1 MKTEELFIT
10 ATKNKLRF
18 SSTKGLLTTEDLW
31 DLVLE
36 SKNGQNID
44 LNSVAKNIAREIK
57 EFGDEDFVGTSS
69 TSTKT
74 TELKLKLDIV
84 KFVIETKKAE
94 QSAKLLAN
102 KNAEQRRLITEIINN
117 KQNQALQEKS
127 LEELQ
132 AMLNA

>member
-1 MKTEELFIT
+1 MKTEELFVT

-18 SSTKGLLTTEDLW
+18 SSARGLLTTEDLW

-36 SKNGQNID
+36 SKNGQNLD

-57 EFGDEDFVGTSS
+57 QFGDEDFVGTT
-69 TSTKT
+69 TSDKT
-74 TELKLKLDIV
+74 DELKLKLEIV

-94 QSAKLLAN
+94 QAAKLLAN
-102 KNAEQRRLITEIINN
+102 KSAEQKRLITEIINN

>member
-1 MKTEELFIT
+1 MKTEQLFIT

-36 SKNGQNID
+36 SKNGNNPD

-57 EFGDEDFVGTSS
+57 QFGDEDFVGTT
-69 TSTKT
+69 TSDKT
-74 TELKLKLDIV
+74 DELKLKLEIV

-94 QSAKLLAN
+94 HAAKLLAN
-102 KNAEQRRLITEIINN
+102 KNAELKRIIAETINN